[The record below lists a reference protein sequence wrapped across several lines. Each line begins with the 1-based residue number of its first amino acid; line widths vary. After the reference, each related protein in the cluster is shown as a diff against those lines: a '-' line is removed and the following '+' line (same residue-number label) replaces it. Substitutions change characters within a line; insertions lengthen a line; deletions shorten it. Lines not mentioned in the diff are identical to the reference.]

1 MMFVTAGLMAGCSDG
16 PEVTPAPTPEQ
27 TYKIGDYFDEGFIKG
42 VVVFV
47 NEDSKS
53 GSVVSLDE
61 IKAVWSYASEEPM
74 GSRWQSGR
82 YNTDC
87 VYAMP
92 DWSKNYPAFQ
102 GCSEKDLMGV
112 KKWYIP
118 NQLELGKLFTA
129 YTGATP
135 AVGPEEDQ
143 IRPTKATPEEIA
155 ANKAKFNATLESKGG
170 MPMTDEIYWSS
181 SECAR
186 DMAYAVDMKDGSVI
200 MQPQLLSKSEKYR
213 FRAMADFKL

>member
-102 GCSEKDLMGV
+102 WCSEKDLMGV

-186 DMAYAVDMKDGSVI
+186 DMAYVVDMKDGSVI